1 MSFHGKTFSAET
13 LFKAE
18 LILFQIS
25 LYCEMERQ
33 NFSSVTNPDVISGNG
48 FQIRFK
54 DLDKIIK
61 IMCFLL
67 GVVKSGYIFKNPR

>member
-13 LFKAE
+13 LFKTE

-33 NFSSVTNPDVISGNG
+33 NFSSVTNPEVISGNG

-67 GVVKSGYIFKNPR
+67 YIARCGKVRIHF